1 LINDGTGKFTRKRT
15 AFDMIGMVTDA
26 QWTDLNNDQ
35 QPDIIL
41 VGEWMP
47 IKVYLNMSTGFE
59 DATDMYF
66 PDSPSGL
73 WSSLIIDDFNN
84 DGKVDLLAGNI
95 GENTPFKF
103 SDKEPGTLVYA
114 DFDGNGSIDPF
125 FNFYI
130 QGKSY
135 PYVSR
140 DELNDQIYSMRK
152 KFLSYAQYASA
163 GMNDIFS
170 KEDLAKAITLTAN
183 QQKTGLFF
191 QQDGKFSMQNNLP
204 IQAQFAPNK
213 IMVKEDFDGDGTNE
227 VLLLGNQT
235 LNRLKMGAIQANRG
249 NIFKFNIDASPT
261 FMHLTKSGL
270 NIEGDVKSALTLMVD
285 GKRIL
290 LVGASD
296 QALQAYSY

>member
-1 LINDGTGKFTRKRT
+1 
-15 AFDMIGMVTDA
+15 
-26 QWTDLNNDQ
+26 
-35 QPDIIL
+35 
-41 VGEWMP
+41 
-47 IKVYLNMSTGFE
+47 MSTGFE

-152 KFLSYAQYASA
+152 KFLNYAQYASA

-170 KEDLAKAITLTAN
+170 KEDLGKAITLTAN

-191 QQDGKFSMQNNLP
+191 QQDGKFSMQKNLP

-296 QALQAYSY
+296 QALQAYTY